1 MASGISSRTKVCGI
15 LGYPLEH
22 TLSPAMHN
30 AAFEAKGLDFV
41 YLPFPI
47 EADRLQQ
54 AVAAVKSLGLV
65 GVNVTIPHK
74 EAVLPLLDELS
85 EEARL
90 IGAVNTI
97 VNQSGRLYGDN
108 TDGRGFLCSLRK
120 TAGFL
125 PSGKTVLLLGAGG
138 AARAVAVA
146 LALAGARKIIL
157 ANRSKLRAEELAAH
171 LSSRIGTNTEVLTW
185 PEPEGLLPGEALQA
199 ADFVVQ
205 ATSLGMYPGC
215 AQTVPLPFNLFR
227 PGQVAC
233 DLVYNPVQ
241 TEFLRQAREAGATTV
256 DGLGMLLY
264 QGALAFELW
273 TGQAAPLEAMKKALI
288 EAVQK

>member
-1 MASGISSRTKVCGI
+1 MKK
-15 LGYPLEH
+15 P
-22 TLSPAMHN
+22 
-30 AAFEAKGLDFV
+30 
-41 YLPFPI
+41 
-47 EADRLQQ
+47 
-54 AVAAVKSLGLV
+54 
-65 GVNVTIPHK
+65 
-74 EAVLPLLDELS
+74 
-85 EEARL
+85 RL

-138 AARAVAVA
+138 RSRGGGGG
-146 LALAGARKIIL
+146 AGPGQGRKIIL

-233 DLVYNPVQ
+233 DLVYNP
-241 TEFLRQAREAGATTV
+241 RS
-256 DGLGMLLY
+256 DGVSK
-264 QGALAFELW
+264 
-273 TGQAAPLEAMKKALI
+273 TGP
-288 EAVQK
+288 